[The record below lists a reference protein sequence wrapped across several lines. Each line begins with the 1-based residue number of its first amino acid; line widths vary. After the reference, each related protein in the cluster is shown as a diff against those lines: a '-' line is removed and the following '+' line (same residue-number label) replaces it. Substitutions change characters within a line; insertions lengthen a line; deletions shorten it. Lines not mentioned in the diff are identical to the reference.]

1 MRKMLFVPILFTLDW
16 LIKFNTFITAVLG
29 GLRFFLIN
37 GASLSYLIRR
47 KKWYE
52 ASMLGRKMGLK
63 DFLQFGAW
71 HVEVR

>member
-16 LIKFNTFITAVLG
+16 LIKFNIFITAVLG

-52 ASMLGRKMGLK
+52 SSMLGRKMGLK